1 MSSASLTA
9 KYRPQRFDEVAGQEE
24 IKKILSRAS
33 LTDKIAPAYLFSG
46 TRGVGK
52 TTLARILAKSL
63 NCTTAPTAEPC
74 NECLHCRQITAG
86 ISSDVIEIDA
96 ATHGG
101 VEEARRLKEDVGYAP
116 LNSRYKVFIIDEA
129 HMLSRAA
136 FNALLKTLEEPPPR
150 VTFIMATTEPH
161 KFPATIISRCQ
172 HYIFKR
178 MPQATLEAHLAS
190 ILHKE
195 GVEYDQ
201 SAVSILARR
210 AAGSVRDGMS
220 LLGQT
225 LAVGSGALRADD
237 VRDILGLAGQDVY
250 FELMRGIADQDIASV
265 LRVLHHV
272 LDKGLDIGFFMREL
286 SSCWRNMFVL
296 SQAGEAAFDLVELT
310 RDEAESWLEWAGR
323 FNIGHIHACWQ
334 MTLEGQRRVMT
345 SLEPALALELL
356 LLNLTY
362 LPRLLSLEE
371 LECAPSGA
379 SASPG
384 TPVRPVAPTASP
396 SDGKKNS
403 NERRELTEPS
413 QETHPY
419 QPDLAPSQPEVAS
432 TAQSPQAPHSP
443 PFESFS
449 APPVSDPS
457 PEVVHPAATSPQPD
471 APKTWEGLVAFHDEQ
486 VKAGGESVRGIALAS
501 GEILQDNA
509 GPVLRITCI
518 NQTHKGHV
526 CAGGEAPALTT
537 LARSYLGPDVRI
549 EILAKENMT
558 TEESSVFKATIMEQP
573 LIQKAQE
580 ELGAQVID
588 IQTK

>member
-24 IKKILSRAS
+24 IKRILSRAS
-33 LTDKIAPAYLFSG
+33 LTDKVAPAYLFSG

-52 TTLARILAKSL
+52 TTLARVLAKAL
-63 NCTTAPTAEPC
+63 NCVQAPTGEPC
-74 NECLHCRQITAG
+74 NECLNCKQITAG

-101 VEEARRLKEDVGYAP
+101 VDEARRLKEDVGYAP

-178 MPQATLEAHLAS
+178 MPQATLEAHLS
-190 ILHKE
+190 NILQKE
-195 GVEYDQ
+195 GVEFDQ
-201 SAVSILARR
+201 TAISILARR
-210 AAGSVRDGMS
+210 AAGSVRDSMS

-225 LAVGSGALRADD
+225 LAVGAGALRADD
-237 VRDILGLAGQDVY
+237 VRDILGLAGQDIY
-250 FELMRGIADQDIASV
+250 FELMQGIADQNIASV
-265 LRVLHHV
+265 LHVLHHV

-286 SSCWRNMFVL
+286 AMCWRNMFIL

-310 RDEAESWLEWAGR
+310 RDEAENWLDWAKR

-362 LPRLLSLEE
+362 LPRLLSLED
-371 LECAPSGA
+371 LACAPGGA
-379 SASPG
+379 SANPG
-384 TPVRPVAPTASP
+384 EPVRPVAPDS
-396 SDGKKNS
+396 SLIDGKKNS
-403 NERRELTEPS
+403 NERGVPGTSPQVTTHTHRESASIQPEAPTIQLPSPRAQQVPPEPEPRPVA
-413 QETHPY
+413 QEVTQVTPSAS
-419 QPDLAPSQPEVAS
+419 LAPSG
-432 TAQSPQAPHSP
+432 
-443 PFESFS
+443 
-449 APPVSDPS
+449 
-457 PEVVHPAATSPQPD
+457 
-471 APKTWEGLVAFHDEQ
+471 PKTWEGLLAFHDTHVQ
-486 VKAGGESVRGIALAS
+486 AGGESVRGIALAS
-501 GEILQDNA
+501 GEVIQEEQ
-509 GPVLRITCI
+509 GPLLRVTCI
-518 NQTHKGHV
+518 NQTHKKHV
-526 CAGGEAPALTT
+526 CDGQEALALTA
-537 LARSYLGPDVRI
+537 LAHAYLGPDARI
-549 EILAKENMT
+549 EIFAKENAT
-558 TEESSVFKATIMEQP
+558 VEETSAFKATIMEQP
-573 LIQKAQE
+573 LVKKALE